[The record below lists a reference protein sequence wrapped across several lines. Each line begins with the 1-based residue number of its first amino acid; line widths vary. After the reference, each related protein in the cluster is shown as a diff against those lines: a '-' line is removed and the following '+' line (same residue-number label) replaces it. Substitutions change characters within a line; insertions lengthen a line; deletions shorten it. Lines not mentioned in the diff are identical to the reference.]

1 MHMPNMAIPVG
12 GVITGGLTSTRRR
25 RLIGAVVAVF
35 AVGALGVAAWLEP
48 SPDGLGTHSQVLN
61 MPPCGWIA
69 MIDLPCP
76 TCGMTTS
83 FAHAAEGNLLEAFV
97 VQPMGAFLSVVVA
110 MALVV
115 GLYVALT
122 GSRVASLAEGAPP
135 CDVRWARSP
144 AARRRGSP
152 GTRRRTPSRGSPDS
166 R

>member
-35 AVGALGVAAWLEP
+35 AVGVLGVAAWLEP

-83 FAHAAEGNLLEAFV
+83 FAHAAEGNLLQAFI

-122 GSRVASLAEGAPP
+122 GSRVASLFTRLWGPRAAWALGLGVGGAW
-135 CDVRWARSP
+135 VYKVLVYK
-144 AARRRGSP
+144 GVL
-152 GTRRRTPSRGSPDS
+152 G
-166 R
+166 